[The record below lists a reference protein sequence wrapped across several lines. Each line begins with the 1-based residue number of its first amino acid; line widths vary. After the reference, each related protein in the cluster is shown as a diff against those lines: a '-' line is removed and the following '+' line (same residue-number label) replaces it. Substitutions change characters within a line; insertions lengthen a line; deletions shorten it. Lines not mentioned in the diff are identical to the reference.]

1 MGYAY
6 LAGYLREK
14 GEPIEVLFR
23 PTEKEDQGKFIAEII
38 RRKPVLVATGGL
50 FPELELIKEWISL
63 FPKDREFPIVIGG
76 QMVSPT
82 PELAMKNTLADY
94 GVIGEGEIIL
104 YNLVSALRKGEDVSG
119 IGGLTIR
126 NDNGI
131 FTTAGE
137 GEIITDLHFAPK
149 PAFDLFPEE
158 NWLPIGKWYAS
169 RFSNIHW
176 RYPDR
181 VVPVHG
187 GRGCFFNCNFC
198 YHHQLPRYRPV
209 PDMMTEAKELLEK
222 YKGNFL
228 YFGDDLAIT
237 TSNRARQLISEMKK
251 NGIAVPFSLS
261 IRFDVLKRLDDTL
274 LRDLKNSGCRI
285 MGLGIESGSD
295 RILNIIGKN
304 CTAAD
309 MTFELKRLKE
319 VGILPSVSIM
329 VGQDSET
336 KEDVEMSIQLMLES
350 VRDNPN
356 ISFAFSITTPF
367 PGSPLYYEIFRRGLL
382 KTEQDYY
389 DRYFFGD
396 VQKGEWRQVVNM
408 SAMSDRE
415 VIQMHKKITRLY
427 RIEKIRRLGLVV
439 DLFDL
444 IYLLSGKIGM
454 NDKWMNYIDKVR
466 AHMRGME

>member
-1 MGYAY
+1 
-6 LAGYLREK
+6 
-14 GEPIEVLFR
+14 
-23 PTEKEDQGKFIAEII
+23 
-38 RRKPVLVATGGL
+38 
-50 FPELELIKEWISL
+50 
-63 FPKDREFPIVIGG
+63 
-76 QMVSPT
+76 
-82 PELAMKNTLADY
+82 
-94 GVIGEGEIIL
+94 
-104 YNLVSALRKGEDVSG
+104 
-119 IGGLTIR
+119 
-126 NDNGI
+126 
-131 FTTAGE
+131 
-137 GEIITDLHFAPK
+137 
-149 PAFDLFPEE
+149 
-158 NWLPIGKWYAS
+158 
-169 RFSNIHW
+169 
-176 RYPDR
+176 
-181 VVPVHG
+181 
-187 GRGCFFNCNFC
+187 
-198 YHHQLPRYRPV
+198 
-209 PDMMTEAKELLEK
+209 
-222 YKGNFL
+222 
-228 YFGDDLAIT
+228 
-237 TSNRARQLISEMKK
+237 MKK
-251 NGIAVPFSLS
+251 NGISVPFSLS
-261 IRFDVLKRLDDTL
+261 IRFDVLKRLDNTL
-274 LRDLKNSGCRI
+274 LRDLKDSGCRI

-408 SAMSDRE
+408 SAMSDKE
-415 VIQMHKKITRLY
+415 VIQMHRKITTLY
-427 RIEKIRRLGLVV
+427 RIEKIRRLGFVV

-454 NDKWMNYIDKVR
+454 NDKWMNHVDKVR
-466 AHMRGME
+466 ARMRGLE